1 MKKVNS
7 KNQRKSRKVK
17 INYFKMIRSIIILVI
32 LIYTLVLGIQ
42 NAIAKNER
50 NNIEVNYT
58 TYHVSKGETLWSIAE
73 QQDYDGDIREVVYK
87 IRQDNNIDGNLSI
100 GQEIQLR
107 NIY

>member
-1 MKKVNS
+1 MKRTNS

-17 INYFKMIRSIIILVI
+17 INYFKMIRSILI
-32 LIYTLVLGIQ
+32 LILLVYMLILGIQ
-42 NAIAKNER
+42 NIISKNER
-50 NNIEVNYT
+50 NNIEVSYS

-87 IRQDNNIDGNLSI
+87 IRKDNNIDGNLSI

>member
-42 NAIAKNER
+42 NVITKNER
-50 NNIEVNYT
+50 NNTEVSYT
-58 TYHVSKGETLWSIAE
+58 TYYVSKGETLWSIAE

>member
-42 NAIAKNER
+42 NAIVKNER
-50 NNIEVNYT
+50 NNIEVSYT

>member
-42 NAIAKNER
+42 NAIAKNKR
-50 NNIEVNYT
+50 NNIEVSYT